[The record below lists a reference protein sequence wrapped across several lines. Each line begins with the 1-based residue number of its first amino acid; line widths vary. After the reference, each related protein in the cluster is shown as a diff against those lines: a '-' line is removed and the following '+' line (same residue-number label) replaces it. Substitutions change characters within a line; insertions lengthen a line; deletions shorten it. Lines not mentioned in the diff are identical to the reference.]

1 MSASRIKAGVRRALA
16 NVYYRSGRFKRRLR
30 GKVVILTY
38 HRVLSDGEL
47 ARDHV
52 QPGMYVRADVFAAQ
66 MQFLKE
72 HFEVLS
78 LPRLLGLWTSGGLD
92 PRTRYCV
99 VTFDD
104 GWRDNYV
111 HAYPVL
117 RRLGIPATIFLP
129 TRFVGTDE
137 WFWPEKL
144 AYVMGQRWKD
154 RAGCNADRRV
164 LETAIEAEIGRWK
177 LMRRAEIDRA
187 LENLVRE
194 SGASLPRERLV
205 MSWDEVAEMAQ
216 HGISF
221 GSHSSTHAILTL
233 ESAADVEQ
241 ELRGS
246 LRELEARAVNCVPVF
261 CYPNGDYSAKIADQ
275 VRAAGYRGAVC
286 TDLGWESRVPRNFFA
301 LRRVAIHNDLSLTMP
316 LFAWQLSGLE
326 ETLRHPWHALRRRAA
341 EATA

>member
-1 MSASRIKAGVRRALA
+1 MSMSRIKAGARRGLA
-16 NVYYRSGRFKRRLR
+16 DVYYRSGQFKRRLR

-38 HRVLSDGEL
+38 HRVLSPSEL
-47 ARDHV
+47 ARHYV
-52 QPGMYVRADVFAAQ
+52 QPGMYVRADVFEAQ

-78 LPRLLGLWTSGGLD
+78 LSRLFELWAGGGLD
-92 PRTRYCV
+92 AGTRYCV

-129 TRFVGTDE
+129 TRFVGTGE

-144 AYVMGQRWKD
+144 AYLVEQRWEA
-154 RAGCNADRRV
+154 RAGRNADRGA
-164 LETAIEAEIGRWK
+164 LEAEIEAEIGRWK

-187 LENLVRE
+187 LEKLVRE
-194 SGASLPRERLV
+194 SGASLPLDRLV
-205 MSWDEVAEMAQ
+205 MSWDEVAKMAR
-216 HGISF
+216 HGVSF
-221 GSHSSTHAILTL
+221 GSHSMTHAILTL
-233 ESAADVEQ
+233 ESTADVER

-246 LRELEARAVNCVPVF
+246 LRELEERQVNCVPVF
-261 CYPNGDYSAKIADQ
+261 CYPNGNYSAEIADQ
-275 VRAAGYRGAVC
+275 VRAAGYRGAMC
-286 TDLGWESRVPRNFFA
+286 AEPGWETRVPKNVFA
-301 LRRVAIHNDLSLTMP
+301 LRRVAIHNDVSQTVP
-316 LFAWQLSGLE
+316 LFALRLSGLDE
-326 ETLRHPWHALRRRAA
+326 VLRRPWRALRRRAA

>member
-1 MSASRIKAGVRRALA
+1 MSRITAGARRGLA
-16 NVYYRSGRFKRRLR
+16 DVYYRSGQFKRRLR

-38 HRVLSDGEL
+38 HRVLSPSDL
-47 ARDHV
+47 ARNYV
-52 QPGMYVRADVFAAQ
+52 QPGMYVRADVFEAQ

-72 HFEVLS
+72 YFEVLS
-78 LPRLLGLWTSGGLD
+78 FSRLVELWASRGLD
-92 PRTRYCV
+92 AGTRYCV

-144 AYVMGQRWKD
+144 AYLMERRWQA
-154 RAGCNADRRV
+154 RAGRDPDRRT
-164 LETAIEAEIGRWK
+164 LEAEIEGEIGRWK
-177 LMRRAEIDRA
+177 LMRHAEIDRA
-187 LENLVRE
+187 LEKLIRE
-194 SGASLPRERLV
+194 SGANLPRERLV
-205 MSWDEVAEMAQ
+205 MSWSEVAEMARY
-216 HGISF
+216 GISF
-221 GSHSSTHAILTL
+221 GSHSLTHAILTL

-246 LRELEARAVNCVPVF
+246 LRELKARPVNCVPVF
-261 CYPNGDYSAKIADQ
+261 CYPNGDYSAEIADQ

-286 TDLGWESRVPRNFFA
+286 SESGCESRVPRNFFA
-301 LRRVAIHNDLSLTMP
+301 LRRVAIHNDVSQTVQ
-316 LFAWQLSGLE
+316 LFALRLSGLE
-326 ETLRHPWHALRRRAA
+326 EALRRPWQALRRRAA
-341 EATA
+341 EATT

>member
-1 MSASRIKAGVRRALA
+1 MSMSRIKAGARRRLA
-16 NVYYRSGRFKRRLR
+16 AVYYHTGQYKRRLR

-38 HRVLSDGEL
+38 HRVLSPSEL
-47 ARDHV
+47 ARDYV
-52 QPGMYVRADVFAAQ
+52 QPGMYVRADVFEAQ

-78 LPRLLGLWTSGGLD
+78 LSRLFELWAGGGLD
-92 PRTRYCV
+92 AGTRYCV

-144 AYVMGQRWKD
+144 AHLMVQRWQG
-154 RAGCNADRRV
+154 RAGRDADRRA
-164 LETAIEAEIGRWK
+164 LEAEIESEIGRWK

-187 LENLVRE
+187 LEKLVRE

-205 MSWDEVAEMAQ
+205 MSWDEVAEMAR

-221 GSHSSTHAILTL
+221 A
-233 ESAADVEQ
+233 
-241 ELRGS
+241 
-246 LRELEARAVNCVPVF
+246 RE
-261 CYPNGDYSAKIADQ
+261 
-275 VRAAGYRGAVC
+275 
-286 TDLGWESRVPRNFFA
+286 
-301 LRRVAIHNDLSLTMP
+301 
-316 LFAWQLSGLE
+316 
-326 ETLRHPWHALRRRAA
+326 RRRRRTRAPRLA
-341 EATA
+341 P

>member
-1 MSASRIKAGVRRALA
+1 MNTSSLKAGVRRGLA
-16 NVYYRSGRFKRRLR
+16 EVYYRSGLFKRRLR

-38 HRVLSDGEL
+38 HRVLSHREL
-47 ARDHV
+47 VRDYV
-52 QPGMYVRADVFAAQ
+52 QPGMYVRADVFAFQ
-66 MQFLKE
+66 MQFLRE

-78 LPRLLGLWTSGGLD
+78 FPRLLELWTSGGLAAG
-92 PRTRYCV
+92 RRYCV

-117 RRLGIPATIFLP
+117 KRLGIPATIFLP

-144 AYVMGQRWKD
+144 AYLMEQRWQG
-154 RAGCNADRRV
+154 RASPNADRRA
-164 LETAIEAEIGRWK
+164 LEAEIEAEIGRWK

-187 LENLVRE
+187 LEKLVRE
-194 SGASLPRERLV
+194 SGASTPRERLV
-205 MSWDEVAEMAQ
+205 MSWDEVVEMARN
-216 HGISF
+216 GISF

-233 ESAADVEQ
+233 ASAADVDQ
-241 ELRGS
+241 ELRSS
-246 LRELEARAVNCVPVF
+246 LRELEERQVNCVPVF
-261 CYPNGDYSAKIADQ
+261 CYPNGDYSAQIAAQ

-286 TDLGWESRVPRNFFA
+286 SEPGWETRMPRNVFA
-301 LRRVAIHNDLSLTMP
+301 LRRVAIHNDVSQTVP
-316 LFAWQLSGLE
+316 LFALRLSGLDE
-326 ETLRHPWHALRRRAA
+326 ALRRPWHSLRRLVA